1 MKVNDQFRCGEEI
14 YVENESDPT
23 CGSDMVEFPPWDQC
37 VSKPYVYSLFS
48 FKKDKIDIC
57 PFTSPLH
64 SDAIPVCLK
73 YTWPLYFESN
83 NVDMDV
89 NGEDDNCFVYFLYT
103 TEDDGGSGSTLF
115 RFSTASKR
123 VIQISRDEDQVLS
136 FCLNDGK
143 GLYTATWYQGNQK
156 YWGIFLFQG
165 RYPFTVYN
173 IYEIEES
180 TVDWQDSDTV
190 SPTPQVQYKD
200 GTYFVS
206 SFPYDDKSS
215 GEIKRCFLKIS
226 IEFGSKIV
234 IETIPALSDL
244 LITEMIF
251 LGNKLICIDSTSPFP
266 HFGKGVQ
273 KVYSYCSDTNK
284 RSLLTTACGCCNL
297 SGKEN
302 VLFFELQ
309 GLDNE
314 ESGLVW
320 NKLDETHQSI
330 LETKNCTDF
339 SGVVFD
345 GSRLAATEWNSCG
358 YDGDEERISF
368 FHLPSGEVTHIERV
382 FDDLI
387 QLTLHD
393 KYLFVYDKDGFDRDG
408 YDRDGYD
415 RDGYDRDGYDR
426 GGYDRDGY
434 DRGGYDRDGY
444 DRGGYDRDGHDR
456 DGYNKAGYNRD
467 GYNRVGSDMAGHAE
481 VEIDKVGL
489 VHRENACGETCISPG
504 DQARKLDGDS
514 LGGRQDDNLPTSIK
528 AARVLNIK
536 QRELGT
542 GYIASINPSNNTV
555 QIQFESE
562 IRYYLIDYIGNTIKC
577 KTGDIDTTKLKAQI
591 REYCKTHKITK
602 PDKTPDRF
610 NTSKTGR
617 NGGGYNEPGTRYNS
631 GYVAKPYYQPSK
643 NPVRFYYQGDVP
655 LFSEEWISR
664 RVSVERTK
672 TRGWYLY
679 QSGSVLKLQRS
690 QNGLEYLGI
699 VRGSTGINYSC
710 FFTLSKDGN
719 IEKWHCNCPAFSKYK
734 KACKHLVA
742 MFYAARNDFGG

>member
-1 MKVNDQFRCGEEI
+1 MWLIYAAIMIIAIIIKYWYIPVGLIILCVLLSIYSSKTEDNQTSPSSEKAELPNKYPAREQAEAKIFDEHGYDKDGFDRAGFNRAGYNRDGYNKDGYDRYGYDWLGYDREGYNRAGFDGEGYNRDGYDIYGFARDGYTRDGYDRCGYNRDGYDRLGFNREGFNADGYNKEG
-14 YVENESDPT
+14 YDRNGYDKA
-23 CGSDMVEFPPWDQC
+23 GYNKNGYD
-37 VSKPYVYSLFS
+37 
-48 FKKDKIDIC
+48 KDGYDK
-57 PFTSPLH
+57 
-64 SDAIPVCLK
+64 
-73 YTWPLYFESN
+73 
-83 NVDMDV
+83 
-89 NGEDDNCFVYFLYT
+89 
-103 TEDDGGSGSTLF
+103 SG
-115 RFSTASKR
+115 
-123 VIQISRDEDQVLS
+123 
-136 FCLNDGK
+136 
-143 GLYTATWYQGNQK
+143 
-156 YWGIFLFQG
+156 
-165 RYPFTVYN
+165 YN
-173 IYEIEES
+173 IN
-180 TVDWQDSDTV
+180 
-190 SPTPQVQYKD
+190 
-200 GTYFVS
+200 G
-206 SFPYDDKSS
+206 YDKY
-215 GEIKRCFLKIS
+215 GY
-226 IEFGSKIV
+226 GQN
-234 IETIPALSDL
+234 
-244 LITEMIF
+244 
-251 LGNKLICIDSTSPFP
+251 G
-266 HFGKGVQ
+266 
-273 KVYSYCSDTNK
+273 Y
-284 RSLLTTACGCCNL
+284 
-297 SGKEN
+297 
-302 VLFFELQ
+302 
-309 GLDNE
+309 NE
-314 ESGLVW
+314 E
-320 NKLDETHQSI
+320 
-330 LETKNCTDF
+330 
-339 SGVVFD
+339 
-345 GSRLAATEWNSCG
+345 G
-358 YDGDEERISF
+358 YDR
-368 FHLPSGEVTHIERV
+368 SGYNT
-382 FDDLI
+382 DG
-387 QLTLHD
+387 
-393 KYLFVYDKDGFDRDG
+393 YDKDGFDRDG

-555 QIQFESE
+555 QIQFESG

-631 GYVAKPYYQPSK
+631 GYVAKPYYQPGK
-643 NPVRFYYQGDVP
+643 NPVRFYYQGDVS

>member
-1 MKVNDQFRCGEEI
+1 MKVNDRFRCGEEI

-251 LGNKLICIDSTSPFP
+251 LGNTLICIDSTSPFP

-393 KYLFVYDKDGFDRDG
+393 KYLFVYS
-408 YDRDGYD
+408 
-415 RDGYDRDGYDR
+415 
-426 GGYDRDGY
+426 
-434 DRGGYDRDGY
+434 
-444 DRGGYDRDGHDR
+444 
-456 DGYNKAGYNRD
+456 NRF
-467 GYNRVGSDMAGHAE
+467 E
-481 VEIDKVGL
+481 VEFGYFDLSDSQQVYIPIMTHGKGILDYLRDVGQAEEWNEKKNYEQTRQQRKDQEFL
-489 VHRENACGETCISPG
+489 GEFLEKIKSYPIILQTGAKSNSTKGTIINCL
-504 DQARKLDGDS
+504 RKK
-514 LGGRQDDNLPTSIK
+514 TT
-528 AARVLNIK
+528 VL
-536 QRELGT
+536 
-542 GYIASINPSNNTV
+542 
-555 QIQFESE
+555 QIQFSNGD
-562 IRYYLIDYIGNTIKC
+562 IRYYDKDALGKTLFVVDDSNSAKLLELKRLIDI
-577 KTGDIDTTKLKAQI
+577 
-591 REYCKTHKITK
+591 
-602 PDKTPDRF
+602 
-610 NTSKTGR
+610 
-617 NGGGYNEPGTRYNS
+617 
-631 GYVAKPYYQPSK
+631 
-643 NPVRFYYQGDVP
+643 
-655 LFSEEWISR
+655 FS
-664 RVSVERTK
+664 
-672 TRGWYLY
+672 
-679 QSGSVLKLQRS
+679 
-690 QNGLEYLGI
+690 NNI
-699 VRGSTGINYSC
+699 V
-710 FFTLSKDGN
+710 
-719 IEKWHCNCPAFSKYK
+719 
-734 KACKHLVA
+734 
-742 MFYAARNDFGG
+742 

>member
-1 MKVNDQFRCGEEI
+1 
-14 YVENESDPT
+14 
-23 CGSDMVEFPPWDQC
+23 
-37 VSKPYVYSLFS
+37 
-48 FKKDKIDIC
+48 
-57 PFTSPLH
+57 
-64 SDAIPVCLK
+64 
-73 YTWPLYFESN
+73 
-83 NVDMDV
+83 
-89 NGEDDNCFVYFLYT
+89 
-103 TEDDGGSGSTLF
+103 
-115 RFSTASKR
+115 
-123 VIQISRDEDQVLS
+123 
-136 FCLNDGK
+136 
-143 GLYTATWYQGNQK
+143 
-156 YWGIFLFQG
+156 
-165 RYPFTVYN
+165 
-173 IYEIEES
+173 
-180 TVDWQDSDTV
+180 
-190 SPTPQVQYKD
+190 
-200 GTYFVS
+200 
-206 SFPYDDKSS
+206 
-215 GEIKRCFLKIS
+215 
-226 IEFGSKIV
+226 
-234 IETIPALSDL
+234 
-244 LITEMIF
+244 
-251 LGNKLICIDSTSPFP
+251 
-266 HFGKGVQ
+266 
-273 KVYSYCSDTNK
+273 
-284 RSLLTTACGCCNL
+284 
-297 SGKEN
+297 
-302 VLFFELQ
+302 
-309 GLDNE
+309 
-314 ESGLVW
+314 
-320 NKLDETHQSI
+320 
-330 LETKNCTDF
+330 
-339 SGVVFD
+339 
-345 GSRLAATEWNSCG
+345 
-358 YDGDEERISF
+358 
-368 FHLPSGEVTHIERV
+368 
-382 FDDLI
+382 
-387 QLTLHD
+387 
-393 KYLFVYDKDGFDRDG
+393 
-408 YDRDGYD
+408 
-415 RDGYDRDGYDR
+415 
-426 GGYDRDGY
+426 
-434 DRGGYDRDGY
+434 
-444 DRGGYDRDGHDR
+444 
-456 DGYNKAGYNRD
+456 
-467 GYNRVGSDMAGHAE
+467 MAGHAE

-555 QIQFESE
+555 QIQFESG

-631 GYVAKPYYQPSK
+631 GYVAKPYYQPGK
-643 NPVRFYYQGDVP
+643 NPVRFYYQGDVS